1 MARLPRLAVP
11 GQLHLLIQ
19 RVRRGES
26 PFDAAADRGDYLRC
40 LADGAAKQHVAIHG
54 YGLSD
59 AEVRLLATPT
69 SADAL
74 GHMVQAIGR
83 SFVAAYNRR
92 HGRHGA
98 LWEGR
103 FRSTVVEAPS
113 HFLSCLHF
121 TEHASTA
128 EQADSASDAA
138 PWSSIAHHR
147 GQRHDPFITE
157 HPVFWA
163 LGNTPFER
171 EAAYRAL
178 LRRGLDAAET
188 QGIALASLRGWAL
201 GSDEFVSSLG
211 SQITRRLRPLSAGRP
226 ALAARDEHRGR
237 YVPD

>member
-19 RVRRGES
+19 QIRRGES
-26 PFDAAADRGDYLRC
+26 PFDVPEDRVHYLRC
-40 LADGAAKQHVAIHG
+40 LAEGAEKQHVDIHA
-54 YGLSD
+54 YGLSGT
-59 AEVRLLATPT
+59 EVRLLVTPT

-92 HGRHGA
+92 HGRHGT

-103 FRSTVVEAPS
+103 FRSTVVEAHS
-113 HFLSCLHF
+113 HFLPCLHF
-121 TEHASTA
+121 TEHASSA
-128 EQADSASDAA
+128 EQAEWSNDAA
-138 PWSSIAHHR
+138 PWSSIPHHS

-178 LRRGLDAAET
+178 LQRGLDAAEA
-188 QGIALASLRGWAL
+188 QGIALASHRGWAL

-211 SQITRRLRPLSAGRP
+211 SQIARRLRPLSAGRP
-226 ALAARDEHRGR
+226 ALAERDEHRK
-237 YVPD
+237 